1 MTDAVKVG
9 LIGYGMAGQVF
20 HAPVIEAVPQLKLVK
35 VLERRTN
42 LSPQR
47 YPWVKVV
54 RDISEMLEDEEI
66 ELVVIAT
73 PNSSHFDYTQQA
85 LKANKHVVVDKPFT
99 VTSVEAKL
107 LIDLAEERKLVLSVF
122 QNRRWDGDFLTVQK
136 VLDGKLLG
144 RVVEYEAHFDRF
156 RNFQKQNWREEAE
169 EPGSGILYDLGSHL
183 IDQALVLFGTPEMVT
198 ADIRK
203 QRDGSKVDD
212 NFEILM
218 QYPELKVT
226 LKAGMLVKIPGPR
239 YIVQGTE
246 GSFHKHGIDPQE
258 DALKMG
264 RTPAEFGWGV
274 SSKEDRGH
282 LVTRIANLEI
292 DARVET
298 LPGSYQEY
306 YSNIADAIRGKMEL
320 AVKPVTA
327 MQTIRIIELAM
338 ESNML
343 KRSIAML
350 D

>member
-1 MTDAVKVG
+1 MTDVMKVG
-9 LIGYGMAGQVF
+9 LIVYGMSGQVF

-35 VLERRTN
+35 DIRTPSTLSTHFVLR
-42 LSPQR
+42 
-47 YPWVKVV
+47 
-54 RDISEMLEDEEI
+54 
-66 ELVVIAT
+66 
-73 PNSSHFDYTQQA
+73 
-85 LKANKHVVVDKPFT
+85 
-99 VTSVEAKL
+99 
-107 LIDLAEERKLVLSVF
+107 VF

-144 RVVEYEAHFDRF
+144 RVVE
-156 RNFQKQNWREEAE
+156 N
-169 EPGSGILYDLGSHL
+169 G
-183 IDQALVLFGTPEMVT
+183 VT
-198 ADIRK
+198 ADFRK
-203 QRDGSKVDD
+203 QREVSKVDD

-218 QYPELKVT
+218 QYPGLKVT

-246 GSFHKHGIDPQE
+246 GTFHKHGIDPQE

-282 LVTRIANLEI
+282 LVTRTANLEI

-306 YSNIADAIRGKMEL
+306 YSNIADAIRGRKEL

-327 MQTIRIIELAM
+327 MNTVRIIELAM
-338 ESNML
+338 ES
-343 KRSIAML
+343 KC
-350 D
+350 